1 MVFGKQVL
9 RIGVAVAVAC
19 AIAAPAQAKRAQ
31 AKPPS
36 NPRSGIEFLMR
47 SAQGNV
53 GVIRLGELAQKRGQS
68 EGLRSFGEQL
78 VADYGEANKRLA
90 EIGGNLK
97 FGLPREPG
105 PRYQAQYA
113 RVSAFSGPA
122 FDRQFLNSILQ
133 SQTRTIVDYERATG
147 RKGDAADYAK
157 DMLPV
162 LQKHLRSA
170 ERLMRTLRW
179 TGEPRK

>member
-9 RIGVAVAVAC
+9 RIGVAAALAC
-19 AIAAPAQAKRAQ
+19 AIAAPAEARRAQ
-31 AKPPS
+31 AKPPA

-53 GVIRLGELAQKRGQS
+53 GVIRLGELAQKKGQS

>member
-1 MVFGKQVL
+1 
-9 RIGVAVAVAC
+9 
-19 AIAAPAQAKRAQ
+19 
-31 AKPPS
+31 
-36 NPRSGIEFLMR
+36 
-47 SAQGNV
+47 
-53 GVIRLGELAQKRGQS
+53 
-68 EGLRSFGEQL
+68 
-78 VADYGEANKRLA
+78 
-90 EIGGNLK
+90 
-97 FGLPREPG
+97 
-105 PRYQAQYA
+105 
-113 RVSAFSGPA
+113 VSAFSGPA